1 MLGIVVSD
9 QAYQQR
15 FSYPARSPLASGV
28 DDIAL
33 MPGGKDPGTVA
44 GFESARARDRVA
56 WYSVECA
63 AFPVFHHKFFILASR
78 EDFLILI
85 DPIPI
90 RICYAWFTVPAAA

>member
-1 MLGIVVSD
+1 
-9 QAYQQR
+9 
-15 FSYPARSPLASGV
+15 
-28 DDIAL
+28 